1 MVACLSD
8 MLVSVYGLGPS
19 FSVTLK
25 GFEHKCVLKVYV
37 HIHPIIIKIHS
48 VFFFINPC
56 FKISF
61 LKSGCSE
68 ISVRMT

>member
-8 MLVSVYGLGPS
+8 MLVSVYGLDPS

-37 HIHPIIIKIHS
+37 HIHPIIIQIHS
-48 VFFFINPC
+48 VFFFLILV
-56 FKISF
+56 
-61 LKSGCSE
+61 LKSPFSNQAVLRFLSE
-68 ISVRMT
+68 